1 MSDLFLVTVKKS
13 YSKFLLLRKEKPV
26 DLAKGWRIG
35 DRIEAF
41 GDFLDLG
48 SYLANSLL
56 VFETQIHAKDK
67 VGRYS
72 DSCFF
77 ATFETRTWIK
87 SGLKGCHWAVT
98 SPNLSGALLVCSLW
112 ALAMYRVVD
121 FYQSSL
127 SPQFLS
133 SLLSGFSDTILNEL
147 YRAF

>member
-41 GDFLDLG
+41 VDFLDLG

-72 DSCFF
+72 GSCFF
-77 ATFETRTWIK
+77 ATFETK
-87 SGLKGCHWAVT
+87 
-98 SPNLSGALLVCSLW
+98 PNGWKAAWKVVIELSRALIH
-112 ALAMYRVVD
+112 LAMGLISM
-121 FYQSSL
+121 FPL
-127 SPQFLS
+127 SYSNVPGSGFLS
-133 SLLSGFSDTILNEL
+133 ELVEPTIFELSSVRL
-147 YRAF
+147 

>member
-1 MSDLFLVTVKKS
+1 MSDLFLATVKKS

-72 DSCFF
+72 DSCFLLL
-77 ATFETRTWIK
+77 
-87 SGLKGCHWAVT
+87 LK
-98 SPNLSGALLVCSLW
+98 PNQMDEKRRERL
-112 ALAMYRVVD
+112 
-121 FYQSSL
+121 SL
-127 SPQFLS
+127 SCHEP
-133 SLLSGFSDTILNEL
+133 
-147 YRAF
+147 